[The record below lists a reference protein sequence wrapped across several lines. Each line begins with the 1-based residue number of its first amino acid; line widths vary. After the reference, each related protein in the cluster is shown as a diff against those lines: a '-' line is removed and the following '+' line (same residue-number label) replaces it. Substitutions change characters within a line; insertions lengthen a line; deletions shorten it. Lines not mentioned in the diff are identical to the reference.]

1 MFLQNSQRKIEE
13 EFLKLTEKLG
23 ADREQLKTIC
33 EKLDGCGR
41 ELGLAMKYLYV
52 TAPYSDLVNYS
63 FEEIQDFAEHG
74 LFLYNTM
81 ERVKELPEE
90 MFLNYILDHRVN
102 EEEVLP
108 CRSFFWNELKDR
120 IAGKNAKDAAIEV
133 NYWCAEEATYHSGDD
148 RTLPALT
155 VYRRGYGRCGE
166 ESVFLV
172 NALRSV
178 GIPARQ
184 VYVPRWSHCDD
195 NHAWVELWCEGKWYF
210 TGACEPLMILN
221 KGWFTNASS
230 RAMMVHSR
238 LFDLFPA
245 EGEDVIGKEGAAVML
260 NQTARYAKVKTVSVK
275 VTDKEGAAVK
285 GAQVQFQVLNMGE
298 YFPIAKAE
306 TDEKGIVS
314 LVTGFGSVRILAFLP
329 GMEGFAQADL
339 DTRAQD
345 EISLTF
351 TGEAVE
357 AEEWRA
363 VDVIAPVDT
372 PVNPDMPTPEQKAE
386 GTRRLNEANKIRK
399 EKKEN
404 WVNPELTA
412 FLAGEDEKE
421 LRQAMV
427 DVLSE
432 KDHTDCV
439 CNVLEEHLEYG
450 KQCAKEFKTKSGT
463 GKCGE
468 KEMNGAD
475 RFTQG
480 AESANAECSNYKAEK
495 SAAYTRATGA
505 ESGYNFYINYVLNP
519 RVEDELLRPYRKG
532 ILSFFTE
539 EQKADFRTNPAEI
552 WNYIQAHITAYPDNE
567 RETVMETPYECLV
580 SGIGTE
586 RSQKVLFVAIARTLG
601 IPARLNPDNKVMEY
615 WVNRQFVPVLKQQE
629 GGAVL
634 TLKKETD
641 DVWNYYQNWTMGRL
655 VGNEYVSLN
664 LTGRSW
670 EEDTLELALIPGTYR
685 IITTNRLPNGNQFAW
700 EKTFVIKEGE
710 KLEETLR
717 LREAQLGDMLE
728 RISLPEFEVKDSAGN
743 TVTCADLTKGGKKI
757 LMWLEESR
765 EPTEHILNEM
775 LEHAEKFHEFEK
787 SVSFLIRTQEAKL
800 DPLLAKVLKTFPD
813 VSIYYDSFE
822 ENIELLGRRMYVDPD
837 KLPLILVT
845 NGESVGIY
853 ATSGYNVGTGDMLI
867 RIMEEVLEA

>member
-1 MFLQNSQRKIEE
+1 M
-13 EFLKLTEKLG
+13 
-23 ADREQLKTIC
+23 
-33 EKLDGCGR
+33 
-41 ELGLAMKYLYV
+41 
-52 TAPYSDLVNYS
+52 
-63 FEEIQDFAEHG
+63 
-74 LFLYNTM
+74 
-81 ERVKELPEE
+81 
-90 MFLNYILDHRVN
+90 
-102 EEEVLP
+102 
-108 CRSFFWNELKDR
+108 
-120 IAGKNAKDAAIEV
+120 
-133 NYWCAEEATYHSGDD
+133 
-148 RTLPALT
+148 
-155 VYRRGYGRCGE
+155 
-166 ESVFLV
+166 
-172 NALRSV
+172 
-178 GIPARQ
+178 
-184 VYVPRWSHCDD
+184 
-195 NHAWVELWCEGKWYF
+195 
-210 TGACEPLMILN
+210 
-221 KGWFTNASS
+221 
-230 RAMMVHSR
+230 
-238 LFDLFPA
+238 
-245 EGEDVIGKEGAAVML
+245 
-260 NQTARYAKVKTVSVK
+260 
-275 VTDKEGAAVK
+275 TDKEGAAVK
-285 GAQVQFQVLNMGE
+285 GAQVQFLVLNMGE

-306 TDEKGIVS
+306 TDEDGTVS
-314 LVTGFGSVRILAFLP
+314 LVTGLGSVRVLAFLP

-345 EISLTF
+345 EISLIL
-351 TGEAVE
+351 TGETVE
-357 AEEWRA
+357 AEDWRT

-580 SGIGTE
+580 SGIGTQ

-615 WVNRQFVPVLKQQE
+615 WENNQFVPVLKQQE

-634 TLKKETD
+634 TLRKEAD
-641 DVWNYYQNWTMGRL
+641 AVWNYYQNWTMGRL

-670 EEDTLELALIPGTYR
+670 EENTLELALIPGTYR

-700 EKTFVIKEGE
+700 EKTFTIKEGGQR
-710 KLEETLR
+710 EETLR

-743 TVTCADLTKGGKKI
+743 TVTCAELTKGGKKI

-775 LEHAEKFHEFEK
+775 LEHAEKFHEFEN
-787 SVSFLIRTQEAKL
+787 SISFMIRTPEAKQ
-800 DPLLAKVLKTFPD
+800 DPLLAKVLKMFPN

-867 RIMEEVLEA
+867 RIMEEVPEV

>member
-1 MFLQNSQRKIEE
+1 MFLQNSQKKIEE

-23 ADREQLKTIC
+23 ADREPLKTIC

-41 ELGLAMKYLYV
+41 DLGLAMKYLYV

-63 FEEIQDFAEHG
+63 FEDIQDFAGHG
-74 LFLYNTM
+74 LFLYNTL

-108 CRSFFWNELKDR
+108 CRTLFWNELKDR
-120 IAGKNAKDAAIEV
+120 IEGKNAKDAAIEV

-195 NHAWVELWCEGKWYF
+195 NHAWVELWCDGKWYF

-275 VTDKEGAAVK
+275 VLDKTGAPVK

-314 LVTGFGSVRILAFLP
+314 LVTGLGSVRVLAFLP
-329 GMEGFAQADL
+329 EMEGFAQADL

-345 EISLTF
+345 EISLTL

-357 AEEWRA
+357 AEDWRA

-386 GTRRLNEANKIRK
+386 GTRRMNEANKIRK

-450 KQCAKEFKTKSGT
+450 KVYAKEYRDLVL
-463 GKCGE
+463 
-468 KEMNGAD
+468 N
-475 RFTQG
+475 
-480 AESANAECSNYKAEK
+480 AN
-495 SAAYTRATGA
+495 
-505 ESGYNFYINYVLNP
+505 GYNLYINYVLNP
-519 RVEDELLRPYRKG
+519 RVEDELLRPYRKE
-532 ILSFFTE
+532 ILSFFTD
-539 EQKADFRTNPAEI
+539 EQKAAFRVNPAEI
-552 WNYIQAHITAYPDNE
+552 WNYIQTHIVAYPDNE

-580 SGIGTE
+580 SGIGTQ

-615 WVNRQFVPVLKQQE
+615 WAMDHFVPVLKQQE

-634 TLKKETD
+634 ILKKEAD
-641 DVWNYYQNWTMGRL
+641 AVWNYYQNWTMGRL

-670 EEDTLELALIPGTYR
+670 EGDTLELALILGTYR

-700 EKTFVIKEGE
+700 EKTFIIKEGE
-710 KLEETLR
+710 KLEETLH

-728 RISLPEFEVKDSAGN
+728 RISLPEFKVKDADGN
-743 TVTCADLTKGGKKI
+743 QVTCADLTKGGKKI

-775 LEHAEKFHEFEK
+775 LEHAEKFHKFEN
-787 SVSFLIRTQEAKL
+787 SISFMIRTQEAKQ
-800 DPLLAKVLKTFPD
+800 DPLLAKVLKIFPN
-813 VSIYYDSFE
+813 VSVYYDSFE

-867 RIMEEVLEA
+867 RIMEEVPEVQV

>member
-23 ADREQLKTIC
+23 ADREPLKTIC

-52 TAPYSDLVNYS
+52 TAPYSDLVNYT
-63 FEEIQDFAEHG
+63 FEEIQDFASHG
-74 LFLYNTM
+74 LFLYNTL

-102 EEEVLP
+102 EEEGLP
-108 CRSFFWNELKDR
+108 CRTLFWNELKDR
-120 IAGKNAKDAAIEV
+120 IAGKNAKDTAIEV

-195 NHAWVELWCEGKWYF
+195 NHAWVELWCDGKWYF

-245 EGEDVIGKEGAAVML
+245 EGEDMIGKEGAAVML
-260 NQTARYAKVKTVSVK
+260 NQTARYARVKTVSVK
-275 VTDKEGAAVK
+275 VLDKAGAPVK

-298 YFPIAKAE
+298 YFPIAKEE
-306 TDEKGIVS
+306 TDENGMVS
-314 LVTGFGSVRILAFLP
+314 LVTGFGSVRVVAFQT
-329 GMEGFAQADL
+329 GVEGFAQADV
-339 DTRAQD
+339 DTRDQG
-345 EISLTF
+345 EISLTL
-351 TGEAVE
+351 TGEPVA
-357 AEEWRA
+357 AEDWRA

-432 KDHTDCV
+432 KDHTDCI
-439 CNVLEEHLEYG
+439 CSVLEEHLEYG
-450 KQCAKEFKTKSGT
+450 KMYAKD
-463 GKCGE
+463 
-468 KEMNGAD
+468 NL
-475 RFTQG
+475 
-480 AESANAECSNYKAEK
+480 
-495 SAAYTRATGA
+495 
-505 ESGYNFYINYVLNP
+505 YINYVLNP

-539 EQKADFRTNPAEI
+539 EQKAAFRANPVEI

-567 RETVMETPYECLV
+567 RETVMETPDECLV
-580 SGIGTE
+580 SGLGTQ
-586 RSQKVLFVAIARTLG
+586 RSQKVLFVAIARPLG

-615 WVNRQFVPVLKQQE
+615 WVNSQFVPVLKQQE

-634 TLKKETD
+634 TLKKGAD
-641 DVWNYYQNWTMGRL
+641 AVWNYYQNWTMGHL

-867 RIMEEVLEA
+867 RIMEEVPEA

>member
-1 MFLQNSQRKIEE
+1 MFLQNSEKKIEE

-23 ADREQLKTIC
+23 ADKEPLKTIC
-33 EKLDGCGR
+33 GKLDACDR
-41 ELGLAMKYLYV
+41 DLALAMKYLYV

-63 FEEIQDFAEHG
+63 FEDIKDFAGHG
-74 LFLYNTM
+74 LFLYNHL
-81 ERVKELPEE
+81 ERVHALQEE

-108 CRSFFWNELKDR
+108 CRTLFWNALKDR
-120 IAGKNAKDAAIEV
+120 IEGKNAKDAAIEV

-195 NHAWVELWCEGKWYF
+195 NHAWVELWCDGKWYF

-260 NQTARYAKVKTVSVK
+260 NQTARYAKVKTVTVQ
-275 VTDKEGAAVK
+275 VTDHAGAPVK
-285 GAQVQFQVLNMGE
+285 DAQVQFQVLNMGE
-298 YFPIAKAE
+298 YYPIAKAM
-306 TDEKGIVS
+306 TDENGNVS
-314 LVTGFGSVRILAFLP
+314 LVTGFGSVRVAAFRP
-329 GMEGFAQADL
+329 DMEGFAQADV
-339 DTRAQD
+339 DTREQVNVKL
-345 EISLTF
+345 IL
-351 TGEAVE
+351 TGEAVA
-357 AEEWRA
+357 AEDWKA

-372 PVNPDMPTPEQKAE
+372 PVNPDMPTPEQKAI
-386 GTRRLNEANKIRK
+386 GTRRLNEANQLRR

-421 LRQAMV
+421 LRQAMA

-439 CNVLEEHLEYG
+439 CSVLEEHLAYG
-450 KQCAKEFKTKSGT
+450 KIYAQQYREVD
-463 GKCGE
+463 E
-468 KEMNGAD
+468 YD
-475 RFTQG
+475 L
-480 AESANAECSNYKAEK
+480 
-495 SAAYTRATGA
+495 
-505 ESGYNFYINYVLNP
+505 YINYVLNP
-519 RVEDELLRPYRKG
+519 RVEYELLRPYRKG

-539 EQKADFRTNPAEI
+539 EQKAAFLENSAEI
-552 WNYIQAHITAYPDNE
+552 WNYIKEHITAYPYNE

-601 IPARLNPDNKVMEY
+601 IPARLNPGSHVMEY
-615 WVNRQFVPVLKQQE
+615 WDECQFVSVLKQE
-629 GGAVL
+629 KWSAAL
-634 TLKKETD
+634 SLKKEEGTQ
-641 DVWNYYQNWTMGRL
+641 WNYYQNWTIGRL
-655 VGNEYVSLN
+655 VGSEYVSLD

-670 EEDTLELALIPGTYR
+670 EGDTLELALIPGTYR
-685 IITTNRLPNGNQFAW
+685 IITTNRLPNGNQFSW
-700 EKTFVIKEGE
+700 EKIIIVKDEE
-710 KLEETLR
+710 KHYETLR

-728 RISLPEFEVKDSAGN
+728 RISLPEFEVKDADGGI
-743 TVTCADLTKGGKKI
+743 VTCADLTQGGKKI

-775 LEHAEKFHEFEK
+775 LEHAEKFHQFETCI
-787 SVSFLIRTQEAKL
+787 SFMIRTGEAKG
-800 DPLLAKVLKTFPD
+800 DPLLAKVLKTFPKIS
-813 VSIYYDSFE
+813 VYYDSFE

-867 RIMEEVLEA
+867 RIMEEVPEM

>member
-1 MFLQNSQRKIEE
+1 MFLQNSQKKIEE

-23 ADREQLKTIC
+23 ADREPLKTIC

-41 ELGLAMKYLYV
+41 DLGLAMKYLYV

-63 FEEIQDFAEHG
+63 FEDIQDFAGHG
-74 LFLYNTM
+74 LFLYNTL

-108 CRSFFWNELKDR
+108 CRTLFWNELKDR
-120 IAGKNAKDAAIEV
+120 IEGKNAKDAAIEV

-195 NHAWVELWCEGKWYF
+195 NHAWVELWCDGKWYF

-275 VTDKEGAAVK
+275 VLDKTGAPVK

-306 TDEKGIVS
+306 TDENGTVS
-314 LVTGFGSVRILAFLP
+314 LVTGLGSVRVLAFLP

-339 DTRAQD
+339 DTRALG
-345 EISLTF
+345 EISLTL

-357 AEEWRA
+357 AEDWRA

-386 GTRRLNEANKIRK
+386 GTRRMNEANKIRK

-450 KQCAKEFKTKSGT
+450 KVYAKEYRDLVL
-463 GKCGE
+463 
-468 KEMNGAD
+468 N
-475 RFTQG
+475 
-480 AESANAECSNYKAEK
+480 AN
-495 SAAYTRATGA
+495 
-505 ESGYNFYINYVLNP
+505 GYNLYINYVLNP
-519 RVEDELLRPYRKG
+519 RVEDELLRPYRKE
-532 ILSFFTE
+532 ILSFFTD
-539 EQKADFRTNPAEI
+539 EQKAAFRVNPAEI
-552 WNYIQAHITAYPDNE
+552 WNYIQTHIVAYPDNE

-580 SGIGTE
+580 SGIGTQ

-615 WVNRQFVPVLKQQE
+615 WAMDHFVPVLKQQE

-634 TLKKETD
+634 ILKKEAD
-641 DVWNYYQNWTMGRL
+641 AVWNYYQNWTMGRL

-670 EEDTLELALIPGTYR
+670 EGDTLELALILGTYR

-700 EKTFVIKEGE
+700 EKTFIIKEGE
-710 KLEETLR
+710 KLEETLH

-728 RISLPEFEVKDSAGN
+728 RISLPEFKVKDADGN
-743 TVTCADLTKGGKKI
+743 QVTCADLTKGGKKI

-775 LEHAEKFHEFEK
+775 LEHAEKFHKFEN
-787 SVSFLIRTQEAKL
+787 SISFMIRTQEAKQ
-800 DPLLAKVLKTFPD
+800 DPLLAKVLKIFPN
-813 VSIYYDSFE
+813 VSVYYDSFE

-867 RIMEEVLEA
+867 RIMEEVPEV

>member
-1 MFLQNSQRKIEE
+1 
-13 EFLKLTEKLG
+13 
-23 ADREQLKTIC
+23 
-33 EKLDGCGR
+33 
-41 ELGLAMKYLYV
+41 
-52 TAPYSDLVNYS
+52 
-63 FEEIQDFAEHG
+63 
-74 LFLYNTM
+74 
-81 ERVKELPEE
+81 
-90 MFLNYILDHRVN
+90 
-102 EEEVLP
+102 
-108 CRSFFWNELKDR
+108 
-120 IAGKNAKDAAIEV
+120 
-133 NYWCAEEATYHSGDD
+133 
-148 RTLPALT
+148 
-155 VYRRGYGRCGE
+155 
-166 ESVFLV
+166 
-172 NALRSV
+172 
-178 GIPARQ
+178 
-184 VYVPRWSHCDD
+184 
-195 NHAWVELWCEGKWYF
+195 
-210 TGACEPLMILN
+210 
-221 KGWFTNASS
+221 
-230 RAMMVHSR
+230 MVHSR

-285 GAQVQFQVLNMGE
+285 GAQVQFLVLNMGE

-306 TDEKGIVS
+306 TDEDGTVS
-314 LVTGFGSVRILAFLP
+314 LVTGLGSVRVLAFLP

-345 EISLTF
+345 EISLIL
-351 TGEAVE
+351 TGETVE
-357 AEEWRA
+357 AEDWRT

-580 SGIGTE
+580 SGIGTQ

-615 WVNRQFVPVLKQQE
+615 WENNQFVPVLKQQE

-634 TLKKETD
+634 TLRKEAD
-641 DVWNYYQNWTMGRL
+641 AVWNYYQNWTMGRL

-670 EEDTLELALIPGTYR
+670 EENTLELALIPGTYR

-700 EKTFVIKEGE
+700 EKTFTIKEGGQR
-710 KLEETLR
+710 EETLR

-743 TVTCADLTKGGKKI
+743 TVTCAELTKGGKKI

-775 LEHAEKFHEFEK
+775 LEHAEKFHEFEN
-787 SVSFLIRTQEAKL
+787 SISFMIRTPEAKQ
-800 DPLLAKVLKTFPD
+800 DPLLAKVLKMFPN

-867 RIMEEVLEA
+867 RIMEEVPEV

>member
-1 MFLQNSQRKIEE
+1 MFLQNSEKKIEE

-23 ADREQLKTIC
+23 ADREPLRTIC
-33 EKLDGCGR
+33 EKLDECGR
-41 ELGLAMKYLYV
+41 DLGLAMKYLYV

-195 NHAWVELWCEGKWYF
+195 NHAWVELWCDGKWYF

-275 VTDKEGAAVK
+275 VTDKEGAVVK
-285 GAQVQFQVLNMGE
+285 GAQVQFLVLNMGE

-306 TDEKGIVS
+306 TDEKGMVS
-314 LVTGFGSVRILAFLP
+314 LVTGFGSVRVLAFLP

-345 EISLTF
+345 EISLIL

-357 AEEWRA
+357 AEDWRA

-439 CNVLEEHLEYG
+439 CSVLEEHLEYG
-450 KQCAKEFKTKSGT
+450 KQYAKEFKMKSGT

-468 KEMNGAD
+468 TEMNGAD
-475 RFTQG
+475 CFTQG

-495 SAAYTRATGA
+495 SAAYTRVTGA
-505 ESGYNFYINYVLNP
+505 ESGYNLYINFILNP

-539 EQKADFRTNPAEI
+539 EQKAAFRANPAEI
-552 WNYIQAHITAYPDNE
+552 WDYIQAHITAYPDNE

-580 SGIGTE
+580 SGIGIQ

-615 WVNRQFVPVLKQQE
+615 WGNNQFVPVLKQQE

-634 TLKKETD
+634 TLKKEAD
-641 DVWNYYQNWTMGRL
+641 AVWNYYQNWTMGRL

-700 EKTFVIKEGE
+700 EKTFIIKEGE

-728 RISLPEFEVKDSAGN
+728 RISLPEFEIKDSAGN

-775 LEHAEKFHEFEK
+775 LEHAEKFHEFEN
-787 SVSFLIRTQEAKL
+787 SISFMIRTPEAKQDL
-800 DPLLAKVLKTFPD
+800 LLAKVLKTFQN

-867 RIMEEVLEA
+867 RIMEEVPEA

>member
-13 EFLKLTEKLG
+13 EFLKLAEKLG
-23 ADREQLKTIC
+23 ADREPLKTIC

-52 TAPYSDLVNYS
+52 TAPYSDLVNYT
-63 FEEIQDFAEHG
+63 FEEIQDFASHG
-74 LFLYNTM
+74 LFLYNTL

-120 IAGKNAKDAAIEV
+120 IEGKNAKDAAIEV

-195 NHAWVELWCEGKWYF
+195 NHAWVELWCDGKWYF

-285 GAQVQFQVLNMGE
+285 GAQVQFLVLNMGE

-306 TDEKGIVS
+306 TDEDGTVS
-314 LVTGFGSVRILAFLP
+314 LVTGLGSVRVLAFLP

-345 EISLTF
+345 EISLIL
-351 TGEAVE
+351 TGETVE
-357 AEEWRA
+357 AEDWRT

-519 RVEDELLRPYRKG
+519 RVG
-532 ILSFFTE
+532 
-539 EQKADFRTNPAEI
+539 
-552 WNYIQAHITAYPDNE
+552 
-567 RETVMETPYECLV
+567 
-580 SGIGTE
+580 
-586 RSQKVLFVAIARTLG
+586 
-601 IPARLNPDNKVMEY
+601 
-615 WVNRQFVPVLKQQE
+615 
-629 GGAVL
+629 
-634 TLKKETD
+634 
-641 DVWNYYQNWTMGRL
+641 
-655 VGNEYVSLN
+655 
-664 LTGRSW
+664 
-670 EEDTLELALIPGTYR
+670 
-685 IITTNRLPNGNQFAW
+685 
-700 EKTFVIKEGE
+700 
-710 KLEETLR
+710 
-717 LREAQLGDMLE
+717 
-728 RISLPEFEVKDSAGN
+728 
-743 TVTCADLTKGGKKI
+743 
-757 LMWLEESR
+757 
-765 EPTEHILNEM
+765 
-775 LEHAEKFHEFEK
+775 
-787 SVSFLIRTQEAKL
+787 L
-800 DPLLAKVLKTFPD
+800 D
-813 VSIYYDSFE
+813 I
-822 ENIELLGRRMYVDPD
+822 
-837 KLPLILVT
+837 
-845 NGESVGIY
+845 
-853 ATSGYNVGTGDMLI
+853 
-867 RIMEEVLEA
+867 

>member
-1 MFLQNSQRKIEE
+1 MFLQNSQKKIEE

-23 ADREQLKTIC
+23 ADREPLKTIC

-41 ELGLAMKYLYV
+41 DLGLAMKYLYV

-63 FEEIQDFAEHG
+63 FEDIQDFAGHG
-74 LFLYNTM
+74 LFLYNTL

-108 CRSFFWNELKDR
+108 CRTLFWNELKDR
-120 IAGKNAKDAAIEV
+120 IEGKNAKDAAIEV

-195 NHAWVELWCEGKWYF
+195 NHAWVELWCDGKWYF

-275 VTDKEGAAVK
+275 VLDKIGAPVK

-306 TDEKGIVS
+306 TDENGTVS
-314 LVTGFGSVRILAFLP
+314 LVTGLGSVRVLAFLP

-339 DTRAQD
+339 DTRALG
-345 EISLTF
+345 EISLTL

-357 AEEWRA
+357 AEDWRA

-386 GTRRLNEANKIRK
+386 GTRRMNEANKIRK

-432 KDHTDCV
+432 KDRTDCV
-439 CNVLEEHLEYG
+439 CSVLEEHLEYG
-450 KQCAKEFKTKSGT
+450 KVYAKEYRDLVL
-463 GKCGE
+463 
-468 KEMNGAD
+468 N
-475 RFTQG
+475 
-480 AESANAECSNYKAEK
+480 AN
-495 SAAYTRATGA
+495 
-505 ESGYNFYINYVLNP
+505 GYNLYINYVLNP
-519 RVEDELLRPYRKG
+519 RVEDELLRPYRKE
-532 ILSFFTE
+532 ILSFFTD
-539 EQKADFRTNPAEI
+539 EQKAAFRVNPAEI
-552 WNYIQAHITAYPDNE
+552 WNYIQTHIVAYPDNE

-615 WVNRQFVPVLKQQE
+615 WAMDHFVPVLKQQE

-634 TLKKETD
+634 ILKKEAD
-641 DVWNYYQNWTMGRL
+641 AVWNYYQNWTMGRL

-670 EEDTLELALIPGTYR
+670 EGDTLELALIPGTYR

-700 EKTFVIKEGE
+700 EKTFIIKEGE
-710 KLEETLR
+710 KLEETLH

-728 RISLPEFEVKDSAGN
+728 RISLPEFKVKDADGN
-743 TVTCADLTKGGKKI
+743 QVTCADLTKGGKKI

-775 LEHAEKFHEFEK
+775 LEHAEKFHKFEN
-787 SVSFLIRTQEAKL
+787 SISFMIRTQEAKQ
-800 DPLLAKVLKTFPD
+800 DPLLAKVLKTFPN
-813 VSIYYDSFE
+813 VSVYYDSFE

-867 RIMEEVLEA
+867 RIMEEVPEVQV

>member
-13 EFLKLTEKLG
+13 EFLKLAEKLG
-23 ADREQLKTIC
+23 ADREPLKTIC

-52 TAPYSDLVNYS
+52 TAPYSDLVNYT
-63 FEEIQDFAEHG
+63 FEEIQDFASHG
-74 LFLYNTM
+74 LFLYNTL

-120 IAGKNAKDAAIEV
+120 IEGKNAKDAAIEV

-195 NHAWVELWCEGKWYF
+195 NHAWVELWCDGKWYF

-285 GAQVQFQVLNMGE
+285 GAQVQFLVLNMGE

-306 TDEKGIVS
+306 TDEDGTVS
-314 LVTGFGSVRILAFLP
+314 LVTGLGSVRVLAFLP

-345 EISLTF
+345 EISLIL
-351 TGEAVE
+351 TGETVE
-357 AEEWRA
+357 AEDWRT

-567 RETVMETPYECLV
+567 RETVMETPYE
-580 SGIGTE
+580 
-586 RSQKVLFVAIARTLG
+586 
-601 IPARLNPDNKVMEY
+601 
-615 WVNRQFVPVLKQQE
+615 
-629 GGAVL
+629 
-634 TLKKETD
+634 
-641 DVWNYYQNWTMGRL
+641 
-655 VGNEYVSLN
+655 
-664 LTGRSW
+664 
-670 EEDTLELALIPGTYR
+670 
-685 IITTNRLPNGNQFAW
+685 
-700 EKTFVIKEGE
+700 
-710 KLEETLR
+710 
-717 LREAQLGDMLE
+717 
-728 RISLPEFEVKDSAGN
+728 
-743 TVTCADLTKGGKKI
+743 
-757 LMWLEESR
+757 
-765 EPTEHILNEM
+765 
-775 LEHAEKFHEFEK
+775 
-787 SVSFLIRTQEAKL
+787 
-800 DPLLAKVLKTFPD
+800 
-813 VSIYYDSFE
+813 
-822 ENIELLGRRMYVDPD
+822 
-837 KLPLILVT
+837 
-845 NGESVGIY
+845 
-853 ATSGYNVGTGDMLI
+853 
-867 RIMEEVLEA
+867 

>member
-1 MFLQNSQRKIEE
+1 MFLQNSEKKIEE

-23 ADREQLKTIC
+23 ADREPLKNIC
-33 EKLDGCGR
+33 GKLDACDR
-41 ELGLAMKYLYV
+41 DLALAMKYLYV

-63 FEEIQDFAEHG
+63 FEDIKDFAGHG
-74 LFLYNTM
+74 LFLYNHL
-81 ERVKELPEE
+81 ERVHALQEE

-108 CRSFFWNELKDR
+108 CRTLFWNELKDR
-120 IAGKNAKDAAIEV
+120 IEGKNAKDAAIEV

-195 NHAWVELWCEGKWYF
+195 NHAWVELWCDGKWYF

-260 NQTARYAKVKTVSVK
+260 NQTARYAKVKTVTVQ
-275 VTDKEGAAVK
+275 VTDHAGAPVK
-285 GAQVQFQVLNMGE
+285 DAQVQFQVLNMGE
-298 YFPIAKAE
+298 YYPIAKAM
-306 TDEKGIVS
+306 TDENGNVS
-314 LVTGFGSVRILAFLP
+314 LVTGFGSVRVAAFRPDL
-329 GMEGFAQADL
+329 EGFAQADV
-339 DTRAQD
+339 DTREQ
-345 EISLTF
+345 ELVELTL
-351 TGEAVE
+351 TGEAVA
-357 AEEWRA
+357 AEDWKA

-372 PVNPDMPTPEQKAE
+372 PVNPDMPTPEQKAI
-386 GTRRLNEANKIRK
+386 GTRRLNEANQLRR

-421 LRQAMV
+421 LRQAMA

-439 CNVLEEHLEYG
+439 CSVLEEHLAYG
-450 KQCAKEFKTKSGT
+450 KIYAQHYRE
-463 GKCGE
+463 
-468 KEMNGAD
+468 AD
-475 RFTQG
+475 
-480 AESANAECSNYKAEK
+480 EYDL
-495 SAAYTRATGA
+495 
-505 ESGYNFYINYVLNP
+505 YINYVLNP
-519 RVEDELLRPYRKG
+519 RVEYELLRPYRKG

-539 EQKADFRTNPAEI
+539 EQKAAFRENPAEI
-552 WNYIQAHITAYPDNE
+552 WNYIRELITAYPYNE
-567 RETVMETPYECLV
+567 RETVMETPYECLI

-601 IPARLNPDNKVMEY
+601 IPARLNPGSHVMEY
-615 WVNRQFVPVLKQQE
+615 WDKCQFVSVLKQE
-629 GGAVL
+629 KWSAAL
-634 TLKKETD
+634 YLKKEEGTQ
-641 DVWNYYQNWTMGRL
+641 WNYYQNWTIGRL
-655 VGNEYVSLN
+655 VGNEYASLD
-664 LTGRSW
+664 LTNRAW
-670 EEDTLELALIPGTYR
+670 EGDTLELALIPGTYR
-685 IITTNRLPNGNQFAW
+685 IITTNRLPNGNQFSW
-700 EKTFVIKEGE
+700 EKTIIVKDEE
-710 KLEETLR
+710 KHYETLR

-728 RISLPEFEVKDSAGN
+728 RISLPEFEVKDADGEI
-743 TVTCADLTKGGKKI
+743 VTCADLTRGGKKI

-775 LEHAEKFHEFEK
+775 LEHAEKFHQFETCI
-787 SVSFLIRTQEAKL
+787 SFMIRTGEAKG
-800 DPLLAKVLKTFPD
+800 DPLLAKVLKTFPKIS
-813 VSIYYDSFE
+813 VYYDSFE

-867 RIMEEVLEA
+867 RIMEEVPEM

>member
-1 MFLQNSQRKIEE
+1 
-13 EFLKLTEKLG
+13 
-23 ADREQLKTIC
+23 
-33 EKLDGCGR
+33 
-41 ELGLAMKYLYV
+41 
-52 TAPYSDLVNYS
+52 
-63 FEEIQDFAEHG
+63 
-74 LFLYNTM
+74 
-81 ERVKELPEE
+81 
-90 MFLNYILDHRVN
+90 
-102 EEEVLP
+102 
-108 CRSFFWNELKDR
+108 
-120 IAGKNAKDAAIEV
+120 
-133 NYWCAEEATYHSGDD
+133 
-148 RTLPALT
+148 
-155 VYRRGYGRCGE
+155 
-166 ESVFLV
+166 
-172 NALRSV
+172 
-178 GIPARQ
+178 
-184 VYVPRWSHCDD
+184 
-195 NHAWVELWCEGKWYF
+195 
-210 TGACEPLMILN
+210 
-221 KGWFTNASS
+221 
-230 RAMMVHSR
+230 
-238 LFDLFPA
+238 
-245 EGEDVIGKEGAAVML
+245 
-260 NQTARYAKVKTVSVK
+260 
-275 VTDKEGAAVK
+275 
-285 GAQVQFQVLNMGE
+285 
-298 YFPIAKAE
+298 
-306 TDEKGIVS
+306 
-314 LVTGFGSVRILAFLP
+314 
-329 GMEGFAQADL
+329 MEGFAQADL

-345 EISLTF
+345 EISLIL
-351 TGEAVE
+351 TGETVE
-357 AEEWRA
+357 AEDWRA

-421 LRQAMV
+421 LRQAIV

-439 CNVLEEHLEYG
+439 CSVLEEHLEYG
-450 KQCAKEFKTKSGT
+450 KQYAKEFKTKSGT

-505 ESGYNFYINYVLNP
+505 ESGYNLYINYVLNP

-539 EQKADFRTNPAEI
+539 EQKAAFHANPAEI

-615 WVNRQFVPVLKQQE
+615 WVKDQFVSVLKQQK

-634 TLKKETD
+634 TLKKEAD
-641 DVWNYYQNWTMGRL
+641 AVWNYYQNWTMGRL

-670 EEDTLELALIPGTYR
+670 DGDTLELALIPGTYR

-700 EKTFVIKEGE
+700 EKTFTIKEGGQR
-710 KLEETLR
+710 EETLR

-743 TVTCADLTKGGKKI
+743 TVTCAELTKGGKKI

-775 LEHAEKFHEFEK
+775 LEHAEKFHEFEN
-787 SVSFLIRTQEAKL
+787 SVSFMIRTQEAKQ
-800 DPLLAKVLKTFPD
+800 DPLLAKVLKMFPN

-867 RIMEEVLEA
+867 RIMEEVPEA

>member
-1 MFLQNSQRKIEE
+1 
-13 EFLKLTEKLG
+13 
-23 ADREQLKTIC
+23 
-33 EKLDGCGR
+33 
-41 ELGLAMKYLYV
+41 
-52 TAPYSDLVNYS
+52 
-63 FEEIQDFAEHG
+63 
-74 LFLYNTM
+74 
-81 ERVKELPEE
+81 
-90 MFLNYILDHRVN
+90 
-102 EEEVLP
+102 
-108 CRSFFWNELKDR
+108 
-120 IAGKNAKDAAIEV
+120 
-133 NYWCAEEATYHSGDD
+133 
-148 RTLPALT
+148 
-155 VYRRGYGRCGE
+155 
-166 ESVFLV
+166 
-172 NALRSV
+172 
-178 GIPARQ
+178 
-184 VYVPRWSHCDD
+184 
-195 NHAWVELWCEGKWYF
+195 
-210 TGACEPLMILN
+210 
-221 KGWFTNASS
+221 
-230 RAMMVHSR
+230 
-238 LFDLFPA
+238 
-245 EGEDVIGKEGAAVML
+245 
-260 NQTARYAKVKTVSVK
+260 
-275 VTDKEGAAVK
+275 
-285 GAQVQFQVLNMGE
+285 MGE

-306 TDEKGIVS
+306 TDEKGTVS
-314 LVTGFGSVRILAFLP
+314 LVTGLGSVRVLAFLP
-329 GMEGFAQADL
+329 EMEGFAKADL

-345 EISLTF
+345 EISLIL
-351 TGEAVE
+351 TGETVE
-357 AEEWRA
+357 AEDWRT

-386 GTRRLNEANKIRK
+386 GPRRLKEANKIRK

-505 ESGYNFYINYVLNP
+505 ESGYNFYINYVFNP

-580 SGIGTE
+580 SGIGTQ

-615 WVNRQFVPVLKQQE
+615 WENNQFVPVLKQQE

-634 TLKKETD
+634 TLRKEAD
-641 DVWNYYQNWTMGRL
+641 AVWNYYQNWTMGRL

-670 EEDTLELALIPGTYR
+670 EENTLELALIPGTYR

-700 EKTFVIKEGE
+700 EKTFTIKEGGQR
-710 KLEETLR
+710 EETLR

-743 TVTCADLTKGGKKI
+743 TVTCAELTKGGKKI

-775 LEHAEKFHEFEK
+775 LEHAEKFHEFEN
-787 SVSFLIRTQEAKL
+787 SISFMIRTPEAKQ
-800 DPLLAKVLKTFPD
+800 DPLLAKVLKMFPN

-867 RIMEEVLEA
+867 RIMEEVPEV

>member
-1 MFLQNSQRKIEE
+1 MFLQNSQKKIEE

-23 ADREQLKTIC
+23 ADREPLKTIC

-41 ELGLAMKYLYV
+41 DLGLAMKYLYV

-63 FEEIQDFAEHG
+63 FEDIQDFAGHG
-74 LFLYNTM
+74 LFLYNTL

-108 CRSFFWNELKDR
+108 CRTLFWNELKDR
-120 IAGKNAKDAAIEV
+120 IEGKNAKDAAIEV

-195 NHAWVELWCEGKWYF
+195 NHAWVELWCDGKWYF

-275 VTDKEGAAVK
+275 VLDKTGAPVK

-306 TDEKGIVS
+306 TDENGTVS
-314 LVTGFGSVRILAFLP
+314 LVTGLGSVRVLAFLP

-339 DTRAQD
+339 DTRALG
-345 EISLTF
+345 EISLTL

-357 AEEWRA
+357 AEDWRA

-386 GTRRLNEANKIRK
+386 GTRRMNEANKIRK

-450 KQCAKEFKTKSGT
+450 KVYAKEYRDLVL
-463 GKCGE
+463 
-468 KEMNGAD
+468 N
-475 RFTQG
+475 
-480 AESANAECSNYKAEK
+480 AN
-495 SAAYTRATGA
+495 
-505 ESGYNFYINYVLNP
+505 GYNLYINYVLNP
-519 RVEDELLRPYRKG
+519 RVEDELLRPYRKE
-532 ILSFFTE
+532 ILSFFTD
-539 EQKADFRTNPAEI
+539 EQKAAFRVNPAEI
-552 WNYIQAHITAYPDNE
+552 WNYIQTHIVAYPDNE

-580 SGIGTE
+580 SGIGTQ

-615 WVNRQFVPVLKQQE
+615 WAMDHFVPVLKQQE

-634 TLKKETD
+634 ILKKEAD
-641 DVWNYYQNWTMGRL
+641 AVWNYYQNWTMGRL

-670 EEDTLELALIPGTYR
+670 EGDTLELALILGTYR

-700 EKTFVIKEGE
+700 EKTFIIKEGE
-710 KLEETLR
+710 KLEETLH

-728 RISLPEFEVKDSAGN
+728 RISLPEFKVKDADGN
-743 TVTCADLTKGGKKI
+743 QVTCADLTKGGKKI
-757 LMWLEESR
+757 LMWLEESQ

-775 LEHAEKFHEFEK
+775 LEHAEKFHKFEN
-787 SVSFLIRTQEAKL
+787 SISFMIRTQEAKQ
-800 DPLLAKVLKTFPD
+800 DPLLAKVLKIFPN
-813 VSIYYDSFE
+813 VSVYYDSFE

-867 RIMEEVLEA
+867 RIMEEVPEVQV

>member
-1 MFLQNSQRKIEE
+1 MFLQNSQKKIEE

-23 ADREQLKTIC
+23 ADREPLKTIC

-41 ELGLAMKYLYV
+41 DLGLAMKYLYV

-63 FEEIQDFAEHG
+63 FEDIQDFAGHG
-74 LFLYNTM
+74 LFLYNTL

-108 CRSFFWNELKDR
+108 CRTLFWNELKDR
-120 IAGKNAKDAAIEV
+120 IEGKNAKDAAIEV

-195 NHAWVELWCEGKWYF
+195 NHAWVELWCDGKWYF

-275 VTDKEGAAVK
+275 VLDKIGAPVK

-306 TDEKGIVS
+306 TDENGTVS
-314 LVTGFGSVRILAFLP
+314 LVTGLGSVRVLSFLP

-339 DTRAQD
+339 DTRALG
-345 EISLTF
+345 EISLTL

-357 AEEWRA
+357 AEDWRA

-386 GTRRLNEANKIRK
+386 GTRRMNEANKIRK

-412 FLAGEDEKE
+412 FLAGEVEKE

-439 CNVLEEHLEYG
+439 CSVLEEHLEYG
-450 KQCAKEFKTKSGT
+450 KRYAKEFKTKSGAEE
-463 GKCGE
+463 CGE
-468 KEMNGAD
+468 KEMVG
-475 RFTQG
+475 TPG
-480 AESANAECSNYKAEK
+480 AEN
-495 SAAYTRATGA
+495 
-505 ESGYNFYINYVLNP
+505 GYNLYINYVLNP

-532 ILSFFTE
+532 MLSFFTE
-539 EQKADFRTNPAEI
+539 EQEAAFHANPAEI

-615 WVNRQFVPVLKQQE
+615 WAMDHFVPVLKQQE

-634 TLKKETD
+634 ILKKEAD
-641 DVWNYYQNWTMGRL
+641 AVWNYYQNWTMGRL

-670 EEDTLELALIPGTYR
+670 EGDTLELALIPGTYR

-700 EKTFVIKEGE
+700 EKTFIIKEGE

-728 RISLPEFEVKDSAGN
+728 RISLPEFKVKDADGN
-743 TVTCADLTKGGKKI
+743 QVTCADLTKGGKKI

-775 LEHAEKFHEFEK
+775 LEHAEKFHKFEN
-787 SVSFLIRTQEAKL
+787 SISFMIRTQEAKQ
-800 DPLLAKVLKTFPD
+800 DPLLAKVLKIFPN
-813 VSIYYDSFE
+813 VSVYYDSFE

-867 RIMEEVLEA
+867 RIMEEVPEV

>member
-1 MFLQNSQRKIEE
+1 M
-13 EFLKLTEKLG
+13 
-23 ADREQLKTIC
+23 
-33 EKLDGCGR
+33 
-41 ELGLAMKYLYV
+41 
-52 TAPYSDLVNYS
+52 
-63 FEEIQDFAEHG
+63 
-74 LFLYNTM
+74 
-81 ERVKELPEE
+81 
-90 MFLNYILDHRVN
+90 
-102 EEEVLP
+102 
-108 CRSFFWNELKDR
+108 
-120 IAGKNAKDAAIEV
+120 
-133 NYWCAEEATYHSGDD
+133 
-148 RTLPALT
+148 
-155 VYRRGYGRCGE
+155 
-166 ESVFLV
+166 
-172 NALRSV
+172 
-178 GIPARQ
+178 
-184 VYVPRWSHCDD
+184 
-195 NHAWVELWCEGKWYF
+195 
-210 TGACEPLMILN
+210 
-221 KGWFTNASS
+221 
-230 RAMMVHSR
+230 
-238 LFDLFPA
+238 
-245 EGEDVIGKEGAAVML
+245 
-260 NQTARYAKVKTVSVK
+260 KTVSVK

-285 GAQVQFQVLNMGE
+285 GAQVQFLVLNMGE

-306 TDEKGIVS
+306 TDEDGTVS
-314 LVTGFGSVRILAFLP
+314 LVTGLGSVRVLAFLP

-345 EISLTF
+345 EISLIL
-351 TGEAVE
+351 TGETVE
-357 AEEWRA
+357 AEDWRA

-580 SGIGTE
+580 SGIGTQ

-615 WVNRQFVPVLKQQE
+615 WENNQFVPVLKQQE

-634 TLKKETD
+634 TLRKEAD
-641 DVWNYYQNWTMGRL
+641 AVWNYYQNWTMGRL

-670 EEDTLELALIPGTYR
+670 EENTLELALIPGTYR

-700 EKTFVIKEGE
+700 EKTFTIKEGGQR
-710 KLEETLR
+710 EETLR

-743 TVTCADLTKGGKKI
+743 TVTCAELTKGGKKI

-775 LEHAEKFHEFEK
+775 LEHAEKFHEFEN
-787 SVSFLIRTQEAKL
+787 SISFMIRTPEAKQ
-800 DPLLAKVLKTFPD
+800 DPLLAKVLKMFPN

-867 RIMEEVLEA
+867 RIMEEVPEV

>member
-1 MFLQNSQRKIEE
+1 
-13 EFLKLTEKLG
+13 
-23 ADREQLKTIC
+23 
-33 EKLDGCGR
+33 
-41 ELGLAMKYLYV
+41 
-52 TAPYSDLVNYS
+52 
-63 FEEIQDFAEHG
+63 
-74 LFLYNTM
+74 
-81 ERVKELPEE
+81 
-90 MFLNYILDHRVN
+90 
-102 EEEVLP
+102 
-108 CRSFFWNELKDR
+108 
-120 IAGKNAKDAAIEV
+120 
-133 NYWCAEEATYHSGDD
+133 
-148 RTLPALT
+148 
-155 VYRRGYGRCGE
+155 
-166 ESVFLV
+166 
-172 NALRSV
+172 
-178 GIPARQ
+178 
-184 VYVPRWSHCDD
+184 
-195 NHAWVELWCEGKWYF
+195 
-210 TGACEPLMILN
+210 
-221 KGWFTNASS
+221 
-230 RAMMVHSR
+230 
-238 LFDLFPA
+238 
-245 EGEDVIGKEGAAVML
+245 
-260 NQTARYAKVKTVSVK
+260 
-275 VTDKEGAAVK
+275 
-285 GAQVQFQVLNMGE
+285 
-298 YFPIAKAE
+298 
-306 TDEKGIVS
+306 
-314 LVTGFGSVRILAFLP
+314 
-329 GMEGFAQADL
+329 MEGFAQADL

-345 EISLTF
+345 EISLTL

-357 AEEWRA
+357 AEDWRA

-421 LRQAMV
+421 LRQEMV

-439 CNVLEEHLEYG
+439 CSVLEEHLEYG
-450 KQCAKEFKTKSGT
+450 KQYAKEFKTKSGT
-463 GKCGE
+463 GKCGK

-475 RFTQG
+475 CFTQG
-480 AESANAECSNYKAEK
+480 AENANAECSNYKAEK
-495 SAAYTRATGA
+495 SAAYTRVTGA
-505 ESGYNFYINYVLNP
+505 ESGYNLYINFILNP

-539 EQKADFRTNPAEI
+539 EQKAAFRANPAEI

-615 WVNRQFVPVLKQQE
+615 WVKDQFVPVLKQQE

-634 TLKKETD
+634 TLKKEAD
-641 DVWNYYQNWTMGRL
+641 AVWNYYQNWTMGRL
-655 VGNEYVSLN
+655 VGNEFVSLN

-670 EEDTLELALIPGTYR
+670 KGDTLELALIPGTYR

-700 EKTFVIKEGE
+700 EKTFTIEEGGQR
-710 KLEETLR
+710 EETLR

-743 TVTCADLTKGGKKI
+743 TVTCAELTKGGKQI

-775 LEHAEKFHEFEK
+775 LEHAEKFHEFEN
-787 SVSFLIRTQEAKL
+787 SISFMIRTPEAKQ
-800 DPLLAKVLKTFPD
+800 DPLLGKVLKMFPK

-867 RIMEEVLEA
+867 RIMEEVPEV

>member
-1 MFLQNSQRKIEE
+1 MFLQNSQKKIEE

-23 ADREQLKTIC
+23 ADREPLKTIC

-41 ELGLAMKYLYV
+41 DLGLAMKYLYV

-63 FEEIQDFAEHG
+63 FEDIQDFAGHG
-74 LFLYNTM
+74 LFLYNTL

-108 CRSFFWNELKDR
+108 CRTLFWNELKDR
-120 IAGKNAKDAAIEV
+120 IEEKNAKDAAIEV

-195 NHAWVELWCEGKWYF
+195 NHAWVELWCDGKWYF

-275 VTDKEGAAVK
+275 VLDKTGAPVK

-306 TDEKGIVS
+306 TDENGTVS
-314 LVTGFGSVRILAFLP
+314 LVTGLGSVRVLAFLP

-339 DTRAQD
+339 DTRALG
-345 EISLTF
+345 EISLTL

-357 AEEWRA
+357 AEDWRA

-386 GTRRLNEANKIRK
+386 GTRRMNEANKIRK

-432 KDHTDCV
+432 KDRTDCV

-450 KQCAKEFKTKSGT
+450 KVYAKEYRDLVL
-463 GKCGE
+463 
-468 KEMNGAD
+468 N
-475 RFTQG
+475 
-480 AESANAECSNYKAEK
+480 AN
-495 SAAYTRATGA
+495 
-505 ESGYNFYINYVLNP
+505 GYNLYINYVLNP
-519 RVEDELLRPYRKG
+519 RVEDELLRPYRKE
-532 ILSFFTE
+532 ILSFFTD
-539 EQKADFRTNPAEI
+539 EQKAAFRVNPAEI
-552 WNYIQAHITAYPDNE
+552 WNYIQTHIVAYPDNE

-615 WVNRQFVPVLKQQE
+615 WAMDHFVPVLKQQE

-634 TLKKETD
+634 ILKKEAD
-641 DVWNYYQNWTMGRL
+641 AVWNYYQNWTMERL

-670 EEDTLELALIPGTYR
+670 EGDTLELALIPGTYR

-700 EKTFVIKEGE
+700 EKTFIIKEGE
-710 KLEETLR
+710 KLEETLH

-728 RISLPEFEVKDSAGN
+728 RISLPEFKVKDADGN
-743 TVTCADLTKGGKKI
+743 QVTCADLTKGGKKI

-775 LEHAEKFHEFEK
+775 LEHAEKFHKFEN
-787 SVSFLIRTQEAKL
+787 SISFMIRTQEAKQ
-800 DPLLAKVLKTFPD
+800 DPLLAKVLKIFPN
-813 VSIYYDSFE
+813 VSVYYDSFE

-867 RIMEEVLEA
+867 RIMEEVPEVQV

>member
-1 MFLQNSQRKIEE
+1 MFLQNSQKKIEE

-23 ADREQLKTIC
+23 ADREPLKTIC

-41 ELGLAMKYLYV
+41 DLGLAMKYLYV

-63 FEEIQDFAEHG
+63 FEDIQDFAGHG
-74 LFLYNTM
+74 LFLYNTL

-108 CRSFFWNELKDR
+108 CRTLFWNELKDR
-120 IAGKNAKDAAIEV
+120 IEGKNAKDAAIEV

-195 NHAWVELWCEGKWYF
+195 NHAWVELWCDGKWYF

-275 VTDKEGAAVK
+275 VLDKTGAPVK

-306 TDEKGIVS
+306 TDENGTVS
-314 LVTGFGSVRILAFLP
+314 LVTGLGSVRVLAFLP

-339 DTRAQD
+339 DTRALG
-345 EISLTF
+345 ETSLTL

-357 AEEWRA
+357 AEDWRA

-386 GTRRLNEANKIRK
+386 GTRRMNEANKIRK

-432 KDHTDCV
+432 KDRTDCV

-450 KQCAKEFKTKSGT
+450 KVYAKEYRDLVL
-463 GKCGE
+463 
-468 KEMNGAD
+468 N
-475 RFTQG
+475 
-480 AESANAECSNYKAEK
+480 AN
-495 SAAYTRATGA
+495 
-505 ESGYNFYINYVLNP
+505 GYNLYINYVLNP
-519 RVEDELLRPYRKG
+519 RVEDELLRPYRKE
-532 ILSFFTE
+532 ILSFFTD
-539 EQKADFRTNPAEI
+539 EQKAAFRVNPAEI
-552 WNYIQAHITAYPDNE
+552 WNYIQTHIVAYPDNE

-615 WVNRQFVPVLKQQE
+615 WAMDHFVPVLKQQE

-634 TLKKETD
+634 ILKKEAD
-641 DVWNYYQNWTMGRL
+641 AVWNYYQNWTMGRL

-670 EEDTLELALIPGTYR
+670 EGDTLELALIPGTYR

-700 EKTFVIKEGE
+700 EKTFIIKEGE
-710 KLEETLR
+710 KLEETLH

-728 RISLPEFEVKDSAGN
+728 RISLPEFKVKDADGN
-743 TVTCADLTKGGKKI
+743 QVTCADLTKGGKKI

-775 LEHAEKFHEFEK
+775 LEHAEKFHKFEN
-787 SVSFLIRTQEAKL
+787 SISFMIRTQEAKQDL
-800 DPLLAKVLKTFPD
+800 LLAKVLKIFPN
-813 VSIYYDSFE
+813 VSVYYDSFE

-867 RIMEEVLEA
+867 RIMEEVPEVQV

>member
-1 MFLQNSQRKIEE
+1 MFLQNSQKKIEE

-23 ADREQLKTIC
+23 ADREPLKTIC

-41 ELGLAMKYLYV
+41 DLGLAMKYLYV

-63 FEEIQDFAEHG
+63 FEDIQDFAGHG
-74 LFLYNTM
+74 LFLYNTL
-81 ERVKELPEE
+81 ERVKELPDE

-108 CRSFFWNELKDR
+108 CRTLFWNELKDR
-120 IAGKNAKDAAIEV
+120 IEGKNAKDAAIEV

-195 NHAWVELWCEGKWYF
+195 NHAWVELWCDGKWYF

-275 VTDKEGAAVK
+275 VLDKTGAPVK

-306 TDEKGIVS
+306 TDENGTVS
-314 LVTGFGSVRILAFLP
+314 LVTGLGSVRVLAFLP

-339 DTRAQD
+339 DTRALG
-345 EISLTF
+345 EISLTL

-357 AEEWRA
+357 AEDWRA

-386 GTRRLNEANKIRK
+386 GTRRMNEANKIRK

-450 KQCAKEFKTKSGT
+450 KVYAKEYRDLVL
-463 GKCGE
+463 
-468 KEMNGAD
+468 N
-475 RFTQG
+475 
-480 AESANAECSNYKAEK
+480 AN
-495 SAAYTRATGA
+495 
-505 ESGYNFYINYVLNP
+505 GYNLYINYVLNP
-519 RVEDELLRPYRKG
+519 RVEDELLRPYRKE
-532 ILSFFTE
+532 ILSFFTD
-539 EQKADFRTNPAEI
+539 EQKAAFRVNPAEI
-552 WNYIQAHITAYPDNE
+552 WNYIQTHIVAYPDNE

-615 WVNRQFVPVLKQQE
+615 WAMDHFVPVLKQQE

-634 TLKKETD
+634 ILKKEAD
-641 DVWNYYQNWTMGRL
+641 AVWNYYQNWTMGRL

-670 EEDTLELALIPGTYR
+670 EGDTLELALIPGTYR

-700 EKTFVIKEGE
+700 EKTFIIKEGE
-710 KLEETLR
+710 KLEETLH

-728 RISLPEFEVKDSAGN
+728 RISLPEFKVKDADGN
-743 TVTCADLTKGGKKI
+743 QVTCADLTKGGKKI

-775 LEHAEKFHEFEK
+775 LEHAEKFHKFEN
-787 SVSFLIRTQEAKL
+787 SISFMIRTQEAKQ
-800 DPLLAKVLKTFPD
+800 DPLLAKVLKIFPN
-813 VSIYYDSFE
+813 VSVYYDSFE

-867 RIMEEVLEA
+867 RIMEEVPEV

>member
-1 MFLQNSQRKIEE
+1 
-13 EFLKLTEKLG
+13 
-23 ADREQLKTIC
+23 
-33 EKLDGCGR
+33 
-41 ELGLAMKYLYV
+41 
-52 TAPYSDLVNYS
+52 
-63 FEEIQDFAEHG
+63 
-74 LFLYNTM
+74 
-81 ERVKELPEE
+81 
-90 MFLNYILDHRVN
+90 
-102 EEEVLP
+102 
-108 CRSFFWNELKDR
+108 
-120 IAGKNAKDAAIEV
+120 
-133 NYWCAEEATYHSGDD
+133 
-148 RTLPALT
+148 
-155 VYRRGYGRCGE
+155 
-166 ESVFLV
+166 
-172 NALRSV
+172 
-178 GIPARQ
+178 
-184 VYVPRWSHCDD
+184 
-195 NHAWVELWCEGKWYF
+195 
-210 TGACEPLMILN
+210 MILN

-260 NQTARYAKVKTVSVK
+260 NQTTRYARVKTVSVK

-285 GAQVQFQVLNMGE
+285 GAQVQFLVLNMVE

-306 TDEKGIVS
+306 TDEKGTVS
-314 LVTGFGSVRILAFLP
+314 LVTGLGSVRVLAFLP

-345 EISLTF
+345 EISLIL
-351 TGEAVE
+351 TGETVE
-357 AEEWRA
+357 AEDWRA

-480 AESANAECSNYKAEK
+480 AESANADCSNYKAAK

-505 ESGYNFYINYVLNP
+505 ESGYNLYINYVLNP

-580 SGIGTE
+580 SGIGTQ

-615 WVNRQFVPVLKQQE
+615 WENNQFVPVLKQQE

-634 TLKKETD
+634 TLRKEAD
-641 DVWNYYQNWTMGRL
+641 AVWNYYQNWTMGRL

-670 EEDTLELALIPGTYR
+670 EENTLELALIPGIYR

-700 EKTFVIKEGE
+700 EKTFTIKEGGQR
-710 KLEETLR
+710 EETLR

-743 TVTCADLTKGGKKI
+743 TVPCAEFTTGGKKI
-757 LMWLEESR
+757 IMWLEELR
-765 EPTEHILNEM
+765 EPKENILNEM
-775 LEHAEKFHEFEK
+775 LEHAEKFHEFEN
-787 SVSFLIRTQEAKL
+787 SISFMIRTPEAKQ
-800 DPLLAKVLKTFPD
+800 DPLLAKVLKMFPN

-867 RIMEEVLEA
+867 RIMEEVPEV

>member
-23 ADREQLKTIC
+23 ADREPLKTIC

-41 ELGLAMKYLYV
+41 DLGLAMKYLYV

-63 FEEIQDFAEHG
+63 FEDIQDFAGHG
-74 LFLYNTM
+74 LFLYNTL

-108 CRSFFWNELKDR
+108 CRTLFWNELKDR
-120 IAGKNAKDAAIEV
+120 IEGKNAKDAAIEV

-195 NHAWVELWCEGKWYF
+195 NHAWVELWCDGKWYF

-275 VTDKEGAAVK
+275 VLDKTGAPVK

-306 TDEKGIVS
+306 TDENGTVS
-314 LVTGFGSVRILAFLP
+314 LVTGLGSVRVLAFLA

-339 DTRAQD
+339 DTRALG
-345 EISLTF
+345 EISLTL

-357 AEEWRA
+357 AEDWRA

-386 GTRRLNEANKIRK
+386 GTRRMNEANKIRK

-432 KDHTDCV
+432 KDRTDCV
-439 CNVLEEHLEYG
+439 CSVLEEHLEYG
-450 KQCAKEFKTKSGT
+450 KRYAKEFKTKSGAEE
-463 GKCGE
+463 CGE
-468 KEMNGAD
+468 KEMDG
-475 RFTQG
+475 TPG
-480 AESANAECSNYKAEK
+480 AEN
-495 SAAYTRATGA
+495 
-505 ESGYNFYINYVLNP
+505 GYNLYINYVLNP

-532 ILSFFTE
+532 MLSFFTE
-539 EQKADFRTNPAEI
+539 EQKVAFHANPAEI

-615 WVNRQFVPVLKQQE
+615 WAMDHFVPVLKQQE

-634 TLKKETD
+634 ILKKEAD
-641 DVWNYYQNWTMGRL
+641 AVWNYYQNWTMGRL

-670 EEDTLELALIPGTYR
+670 EGDTLELALIPGTYR

-700 EKTFVIKEGE
+700 EKTFIIKEGE
-710 KLEETLR
+710 KLEETLH

-728 RISLPEFEVKDSAGN
+728 RISLPEFKVKDADGN
-743 TVTCADLTKGGKKI
+743 QVTCADLTKGGKKI

-775 LEHAEKFHEFEK
+775 LEHAEKFHKFEN
-787 SVSFLIRTQEAKL
+787 SISFMIRTQEAKQ
-800 DPLLAKVLKTFPD
+800 DPLLAKVLKIFPN
-813 VSIYYDSFE
+813 VSVYYDSFE

-867 RIMEEVLEA
+867 RIMEEVPEVQV

>member
-1 MFLQNSQRKIEE
+1 MFLQNSEKKIEE

-23 ADREQLKTIC
+23 ADKEPLKTIC
-33 EKLDGCGR
+33 GKLDACDR
-41 ELGLAMKYLYV
+41 DLALAMKYLYV

-63 FEEIQDFAEHG
+63 FEDIKDFAGHG
-74 LFLYNTM
+74 LFLYNHL
-81 ERVKELPEE
+81 ERVHALQEE

-108 CRSFFWNELKDR
+108 CRTLFWNALKDR
-120 IAGKNAKDAAIEV
+120 IEGKNAKDAAIEV

-195 NHAWVELWCEGKWYF
+195 NHAWVELWCDGKWYF

-245 EGEDVIGKEGAAVML
+245 EGEDVIGKDGAAVML
-260 NQTARYAKVKTVSVK
+260 NQTARYAKVKTVTVQ
-275 VTDKEGAAVK
+275 VTDHAGAPVK
-285 GAQVQFQVLNMGE
+285 DAQVQFQVLNMGE
-298 YFPIAKAE
+298 YYPIAKAM
-306 TDEKGIVS
+306 TDENGNVS
-314 LVTGFGSVRILAFLP
+314 LVTGFGSVRVAAFRP
-329 GMEGFAQADL
+329 DMEGFAQADV
-339 DTRAQD
+339 DTREQVNVKL
-345 EISLTF
+345 IL
-351 TGEAVE
+351 TGEAVA
-357 AEEWRA
+357 AEDWKA

-372 PVNPDMPTPEQKAE
+372 PVNPDMPTPEQKAI
-386 GTRRLNEANKIRK
+386 GTRRLNEANQLRR

-421 LRQAMV
+421 LRQAMA

-439 CNVLEEHLEYG
+439 CSVLEEHLAYG
-450 KQCAKEFKTKSGT
+450 KIYAQQYREVD
-463 GKCGE
+463 E
-468 KEMNGAD
+468 YD
-475 RFTQG
+475 L
-480 AESANAECSNYKAEK
+480 
-495 SAAYTRATGA
+495 
-505 ESGYNFYINYVLNP
+505 YINYVLNP
-519 RVEDELLRPYRKG
+519 RVEYELLRPYRKG

-539 EQKADFRTNPAEI
+539 EQKAAFLENSAEI
-552 WNYIQAHITAYPDNE
+552 WNYIKEHITAYPYNE

-601 IPARLNPDNKVMEY
+601 IPARLNPGSHVMEY
-615 WVNRQFVPVLKQQE
+615 WDECQFVSVLKQE
-629 GGAVL
+629 KWSAAL
-634 TLKKETD
+634 SLKKEEGTQ
-641 DVWNYYQNWTMGRL
+641 WNYYQNWTIGRL
-655 VGNEYVSLN
+655 VGSEYVSLD

-670 EEDTLELALIPGTYR
+670 EGDTLELALIPGTYR
-685 IITTNRLPNGNQFAW
+685 IITTNRLPNGNQFSW
-700 EKTFVIKEGE
+700 EKIIIVKDEE
-710 KLEETLR
+710 KHYETLR

-728 RISLPEFEVKDSAGN
+728 RISLPEFEVKDADGGI
-743 TVTCADLTKGGKKI
+743 VTCADLTQGGKKI

-775 LEHAEKFHEFEK
+775 LEHAEKFHQFETCI
-787 SVSFLIRTQEAKL
+787 SFMIRTGEAKG
-800 DPLLAKVLKTFPD
+800 DPLLAKVLKTFPKIS
-813 VSIYYDSFE
+813 VYYDSFE

-867 RIMEEVLEA
+867 RIMEEVPEM

>member
-1 MFLQNSQRKIEE
+1 MFLQNSQKKIEE

-23 ADREQLKTIC
+23 ADREPLKTIC

-41 ELGLAMKYLYV
+41 DLGLAMKYLYV

-63 FEEIQDFAEHG
+63 FEDIQDFAGHG
-74 LFLYNTM
+74 LFLYNTL

-108 CRSFFWNELKDR
+108 CRTLFWNELKDR
-120 IAGKNAKDAAIEV
+120 IEGKNAKDAAIEV

-195 NHAWVELWCEGKWYF
+195 NHAWVELWCDGKWYF

-275 VTDKEGAAVK
+275 VLDKTGAPVK

-306 TDEKGIVS
+306 TDENGTVS
-314 LVTGFGSVRILAFLP
+314 LVTGLGSVRVLAFLP

-339 DTRAQD
+339 DTRALG
-345 EISLTF
+345 EISLTL

-357 AEEWRA
+357 AEDWRA

-372 PVNPDMPTPEQKAE
+372 PVNPDMPTQEQKAE
-386 GTRRLNEANKIRK
+386 GTRRMNEANKIRK

-450 KQCAKEFKTKSGT
+450 KVYAKEYRDLVL
-463 GKCGE
+463 
-468 KEMNGAD
+468 N
-475 RFTQG
+475 
-480 AESANAECSNYKAEK
+480 AN
-495 SAAYTRATGA
+495 
-505 ESGYNFYINYVLNP
+505 GYNLYINYVLNP
-519 RVEDELLRPYRKG
+519 RVEDELLRPYRKE
-532 ILSFFTE
+532 ILSFFTD
-539 EQKADFRTNPAEI
+539 EQKAAFRVNPAEI
-552 WNYIQAHITAYPDNE
+552 WNYIQTHIVAYPDNE

-615 WVNRQFVPVLKQQE
+615 WAMDHFVPVLKQQE

-634 TLKKETD
+634 ILKKEAD
-641 DVWNYYQNWTMGRL
+641 AVWNYYQNWTMGRL

-670 EEDTLELALIPGTYR
+670 EGDTLELALIPGTYR

-700 EKTFVIKEGE
+700 EKTFIIKEGE
-710 KLEETLR
+710 KPEETLR

-728 RISLPEFEVKDSAGN
+728 RISLPEFKVKDADGN
-743 TVTCADLTKGGKKI
+743 QVTCADLTKGGKKI

-775 LEHAEKFHEFEK
+775 LEHAEKFHKFEN
-787 SVSFLIRTQEAKL
+787 SISFMIRTQEAKQ
-800 DPLLAKVLKTFPD
+800 DPLLAKVLKIFPN
-813 VSIYYDSFE
+813 VSVYYDSFE

-867 RIMEEVLEA
+867 RIMEEVPEVQV